1 MKLYRR
7 GGVYYVR
14 HGEAKRSLGTSD
26 RTLALKK
33 FAAMKKAA
41 EESDLLRL
49 DPSRHTLGS
58 FTAEYSE
65 HRKPPRVKADTWRRD
80 KQALKSLAG
89 VLGESLLL
97 RSLTP
102 RKLATWSRALLDRK
116 VSARTVNSYLRH
128 IKKAL
133 NTAVDW
139 GYLVSTPKIEKL
151 VEPPAERRALGPGQV
166 KELLKAEKDPYWRR
180 LWIFYIYTGLRRQ
193 EALNL
198 TWADV
203 HLDEDGE
210 PPHIHI
216 IKSKR
221 DKSRIVP
228 LVDAAI
234 EALGEIRDV
243 GLVWRNM
250 TGGRVSHKFKLA
262 ARIAK
267 LPGARLHDLRHTT
280 GTMLAEAGVDFA
292 VIKDILGHSN
302 ISTTMIYAKT
312 STGLLH
318 RAMSKLGGSKPDHN

>member
-7 GGVYYVR
+7 RGVYYVR
-14 HGEAKRSLGTSD
+14 HGDAKRSLGTSD

-33 FAAMKKAA
+33 FAAMKQAA
-41 EESDLLRL
+41 EESGLLRL

-58 FTAEYSE
+58 FIAEYSE
-65 HRKPPRVKADTWRRD
+65 HRKPPRVKHDTWRRD
-80 KQALKSLAG
+80 KQALNSLAG
-89 VLGESLLL
+89 VLGERLLL
-97 RSLTP
+97 RGLTP
-102 RKLATWSRALLDRK
+102 RKLATWTRTLLDRG

-133 NTAVDW
+133 NTAQDW
-139 GYLVSTPKIEKL
+139 GYLAKVPKIEKL
-151 VEPPAERRALGPGQV
+151 TEPPAERRALSPRQV
-166 KELLKAEKDPYWRR
+166 KALLKAEPEPYWRR
-180 LWIFYIYTGLRRQ
+180 LWTFYIYTGLRRQ

-203 HLDEDGE
+203 HLDEDDE
-210 PPHIHI
+210 PPHIHV

-234 EALGEIRDV
+234 EALGEFHDV
-243 GLVWRNM
+243 GPVWRSM

-262 ARIAK
+262 ARAAQ
-267 LPGARLHDLRHTT
+267 LPWARLHDLRHTT

-292 VIKDILGHSN
+292 VIKDILGHAN
-302 ISTTMIYAKT
+302 ISTTLIYAKT

-318 RAMSKLGGSKPDHN
+318 REMSKLAGSKTDHP